1 MKNLIRHLALLILP
15 LCGMAESAHAT
26 FANQNYASQS
36 HGIGLSGNLSYS
48 RQSDGTGNRQDSQLG
63 KSLGGEQRNDSV
75 HNTAY
80 ASLNTANLIIRDAQA
95 QEALTGQPVGALLTE
110 ANRGIYTDTGAE
122 NSGATPAALKGENTL
137 GQLQQEAQAAEY
149 IDQNRQSIKQQL
161 RETQNTLQ
169 EAYASG
175 QISAADYAAQQS
187 ELSRQQQLTDA
198 LANILLADNAGEAA
212 LGAYM
217 PYAAAQIKAHTAS
230 GSAGNLV
237 LHSLLG
243 AGNALANGG
252 NSEAALRGALA
263 AGGAEAAIPL
273 LAQTLYGTS
282 DAGQLSGAQK
292 GNLSILA
299 GLLGAGIGG
308 SGGDASGIVSGS
320 RAAENAV
327 DNNYLFR
334 AEAEEFHRLQQE
346 RAQCAQTGGNCDA
359 IANRLAELY
368 ELNQKRDRDL
378 ALACSGGLS
387 QNCASEIVTLTSAYH
402 SYGDSHAIIRNPGLS
417 AKYMDV
423 AIKYGDAQH
432 QYMET
437 VGKEA
442 LVTLA
447 SESIEGS
454 VELAMLTG
462 QAMLGDSEAREQL
475 HQIGQAIKELAKS
488 PIEVTSTAIKAQL
501 AEADRLE
508 ALGHT
513 READVLR
520 AKLYISGQL
529 GIASAP
535 GMAKLTA
542 TITKTVAQGTKQ
554 AGKALTGKL
563 DEALARGWDGRLDD
577 YTYNPADGTF
587 NGPRGGK
594 LINTGAENL
603 GNSVYQRINPDGSA
617 GDYLMIVATDN
628 GFRQVNTTKPDALKQ
643 HNTDENISPSGLHRP
658 SLRAETMRKIEE
670 LTGFQKQPDG
680 SYFNERKDIL
690 IK

>member
-1 MKNLIRHLALLILP
+1 MNRILRYLLLLLLP
-15 LCGMAESAHAT
+15 LGGMADVADVS
-26 FANQNYASQS
+26 S
-36 HGIGLSGNLSYS
+36 
-48 RQSDGTGNRQDSQLG
+48 
-63 KSLGGEQRNDSV
+63 
-75 HNTAY
+75 TAY

-95 QEALTGQPVGALLTE
+95 QEALTGQPVAAILTE

-122 NSGATPAALKGENTL
+122 NSGATPAALKGENAL

-282 DAGQLSGAQK
+282 DAEQLSGAQK

-327 DNNYLFR
+327 DNNGLMPRNIEQYADPAYQESLARIRKNVHIVDAEVFNEAFANCQNKACEDR
-334 AEAEEFHRLQQE
+334 VWQESVIALQKQEAEILQAVKNGTLTFE
-346 RAQCAQTGGNCDA
+346 DIIAYQTGF
-359 IANRLAELY
+359 
-368 ELNQKRDRDL
+368 
-378 ALACSGGLS
+378 GG
-387 QNCASEIVTLTSAYH
+387 AT
-402 SYGDSHAIIRNPGLS
+402 SHALDKMGHNIYLNKEGLRWNSIFINNPT
-417 AKYMDV
+417 
-423 AIKYGDAQH
+423 IQ
-432 QYMET
+432 
-437 VGKEA
+437 EA
-442 LVTLA
+442 
-447 SESIEGS
+447 ESI
-454 VELAMLTG
+454 
-462 QAMLGDSEAREQL
+462 
-475 HQIGQAIKELAKS
+475 
-488 PIEVTSTAIKAQL
+488 
-501 AEADRLE
+501 
-508 ALGHT
+508 ALW
-513 READVLR
+513 
-520 AKLYISGQL
+520 KKY
-529 GIASAP
+529 
-535 GMAKLTA
+535 
-542 TITKTVAQGTKQ
+542 
-554 AGKALTGKL
+554 
-563 DEALARGWDGRLDD
+563 
-577 YTYNPADGTF
+577 
-587 NGPRGGK
+587 
-594 LINTGAENL
+594 ENL
-603 GNSVYQRINPDGSA
+603 GYSGQELEEQISKHLWTQSIFSISYLPQRSGVTTANRISIQRPIVTDDMAVQPGRSFHLDLNIGRNNPNYNQALNEAKTNRTYIPHRSQPPLNNYNSKQYSGPFPLEGQKSHTILYRTDNQGKITSYAVYDIDGIIIKRVDMQGKSHADISTPHVIEYGRNVLPDGT
-617 GDYLMIVATDN
+617 VKPQKPPKN
-628 GFRQVNTTKPDALKQ
+628 QVRKARPDELQYFKPW
-643 HNTDENISPSGLHRP
+643 E
-658 SLRAETMRKIEE
+658 
-670 LTGFQKQPDG
+670 
-680 SYFNERKDIL
+680 
-690 IK
+690 